1 MGDYNRDGAPER
13 ERVTERTTIV
23 TNTGDRRGGGGW
35 VIALLVLIVL
45 LVALFLVF
53 GNVFN
58 RAADKVGVNVA
69 IDAPKV
75 EMPDT
80 VKIDVPDQVKV
91 EVPDEVKVE
100 SNGAQ

>member
-13 ERVTERTTIV
+13 EHITERTTIV
-23 TNTGDRRGGGGW
+23 TDTGERRGGGGW
-35 VIALLVLIVL
+35 AIGLLVLIVL
-45 LVALFLVF
+45 LVVLFLVF

-58 RAADKVGVNVA
+58 RAADQVGVNVA

-75 EMPDT
+75 EMPDS
-80 VKIDVPDQVKV
+80 VKI

-100 SNGAQ
+100 VPDEIKVETNSAQ